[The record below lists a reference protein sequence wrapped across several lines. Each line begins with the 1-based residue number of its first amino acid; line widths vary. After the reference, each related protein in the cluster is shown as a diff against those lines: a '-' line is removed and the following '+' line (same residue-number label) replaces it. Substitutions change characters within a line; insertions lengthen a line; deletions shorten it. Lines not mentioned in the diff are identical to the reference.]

1 MKASD
6 PSVKM
11 IRTRR
16 LWRRLGF
23 AVVLM
28 ALGWILFARL
38 KAWNNQGELRLAQ
51 QEIARGELAS
61 AHRRLAALAARPGSL
76 SGAANYWLGV
86 TESLAGRPQAALEAF
101 GQVPKGFAF
110 GPVGAYHEARA
121 NLAQGKLLAA
131 EQRLEQ
137 VLARGGSGVDQIRDL
152 LGQIYQ
158 IEVRSDDVSA
168 LLGAALADAKDPIHI
183 LKKLNNHELDRLPY
197 SGLQAAL
204 EKASQLAPED
214 SRVWLGKG
222 RLAIESGRWEE
233 AREWLERC
241 KRGPADAPVWK
252 AWIEL
257 ACATGQADKA
267 LEAARQLGPERLDI
281 GARLE
286 LRAWFDK
293 HRGDTRAESFS
304 LGQWLRF
311 EPTAT
316 QALERLA
323 ELAQEAGRS
332 DQVAELRRRKS
343 DVERGTRVVSA
354 RPQAER
360 AAPWSCRAL
369 RAGSEGGGRRPPG
382 RGARFVSMGPH
393 GRTGPT
399 PNSRGVGPTRSGGR
413 REIRAMSLGIS
424 SLG

>member
-23 AVVLM
+23 AAVLM
-28 ALGWILFARL
+28 AFGWILFARL
-38 KAWNNQGELRLAQ
+38 NAWNNQGELRLAQ

-168 LLGAALADAKDPIHI
+168 LLGAALADTKDPIPI
-183 LKKLNNHELDRLPY
+183 LKKLNNRELDRLPY

-204 EKASQLAPED
+204 EKAS
-214 SRVWLGKG
+214 
-222 RLAIESGRWEE
+222 
-233 AREWLERC
+233 
-241 KRGPADAPVWK
+241 
-252 AWIEL
+252 
-257 ACATGQADKA
+257 
-267 LEAARQLGPERLDI
+267 
-281 GARLE
+281 
-286 LRAWFDK
+286 
-293 HRGDTRAESFS
+293 
-304 LGQWLRF
+304 
-311 EPTAT
+311 
-316 QALERLA
+316 
-323 ELAQEAGRS
+323 
-332 DQVAELRRRKS
+332 
-343 DVERGTRVVSA
+343 
-354 RPQAER
+354 
-360 AAPWSCRAL
+360 
-369 RAGSEGGGRRPPG
+369 
-382 RGARFVSMGPH
+382 
-393 GRTGPT
+393 
-399 PNSRGVGPTRSGGR
+399 
-413 REIRAMSLGIS
+413 
-424 SLG
+424 